1 VEITLRGIGVS
12 PGIAIA
18 TAVVFNVGKPEI
30 PHYAVSDTDTELA
43 RLNDAIDSTRAE
55 LSTLYHQTAAA
66 LGKAHADIF
75 NAHIMLLDDVV
86 MREEVAQRIREE
98 KFNAEY
104 ILDELV
110 KRNARIMESVQDP
123 RFQERTADLLDVLD
137 RVLARLLDKDRPSLN
152 TLSEPCIIVGHELA
166 PGDAATL
173 DPQKV
178 LGLALDSGGAT
189 SHTAILARAFEIPTV
204 MGLGHLS
211 NHCGANDMVIVDGTR
226 GVVILRPQEDTIQL
240 YHSEQTRLAEQS
252 RRMSDSNPGD
262 ACALTLDGAEIEILA
277 NIELPVE
284 ITPQL
289 KTRARGV
296 GLYRTEYLFL
306 NRNSPPM
313 EDEQYDAYAQVVS
326 GMQPYPVTLR
336 TMDIGGD
343 KFVSYLQHGREV
355 NPQMG
360 WRAVRFCL
368 ERPDIFKVQL
378 RAMLRASVHGEL
390 QIMFPMISGV
400 EELRRV
406 KVIYHEVQ
414 EELRQSGV
422 PFREDVKIGS
432 MIEIPSAV
440 AIAPLLAKECDFFSI
455 GTNDLIQYSLAVD
468 RENARIAY
476 LYEPAHPAVLRMI
489 RWTAKAAAEA
499 GIPCSICGEMAGNPL
514 YTELLLGLGIRSLSM
529 SAVAI
534 PLVRAEVCQT
544 DLQQAVAW
552 TEEVFELSTVEEV
565 KTQLK
570 ERVAAKGAFESYL
583 SHVTPGPPEKTIH
596 P

>member
-1 VEITLRGIGVS
+1 MEITLRGIGVS
-12 PGIAIA
+12 PGIAIGA
-18 TAVVFNVGKPEI
+18 AFVFNVGKPEI
-30 PHYAVSDTDTELA
+30 PFYSIDDTDAELT
-43 RLNDAIDSTRAE
+43 RLNEAIEVTRAE
-55 LSTLYHQTAAA
+55 LSNLYHQTAVA

-86 MREEVAQRIREE
+86 MRDEIAQRIRDE
-98 KFNAEY
+98 KVNVEY
-104 ILDELV
+104 LLNDLV
-110 KRNARIMESVQDP
+110 KRNAKIMESVTDP
-123 RFQERTADLLDVLD
+123 RFQERTADLLDVMD
-137 RVLARLLDKDRPSLN
+137 RILARLLDEDRPSLN
-152 TLSEPCIIVGHELA
+152 SLSKPQVIIGHELA
-166 PGDAATL
+166 PGDAAPL
-173 DPQKV
+173 DPQRV

-189 SHTAILARAFEIPTV
+189 SHTAILARALEIPTV

-211 NHCGANDMVIVDGTR
+211 NHCSAGDIVVVDGTR
-226 GVVILRPQEDTIQL
+226 GIVVLRPQEDTLQL
-240 YHSEQTRLAEQS
+240 YHSEQARLAEQS
-252 RRMSDSNPGD
+252 RIMGDSIEGETP
-262 ACALTLDGAEIEILA
+262 ATLDGAPIEILA

-284 ITPQL
+284 VTPQL
-289 KTRARGV
+289 KTRAQGV

-313 EDEQYDAYAQVVS
+313 EEEQYHAYAQVVKD
-326 GMQPYPVTLR
+326 MKPYPVTLR

-343 KFVSYLQHGREV
+343 KFVSYLQHGREE

-378 RAMLRASVHGEL
+378 RAMLRASVHGDL

-406 KVIYHEVQ
+406 KAIYYEVQ
-414 EELRQSGV
+414 EELRQAGV
-422 PFREDVKIGS
+422 PFNEHLKIGS

-440 AIAPLLAKECDFFSI
+440 AIAPLLARECDFFSI

-489 RWTAKAAAEA
+489 RWAAKAATEA

-534 PLVRAEVCQT
+534 PLVRAEVQQT
-544 DLQQAVAW
+544 DLRQAVAW
-552 TEEVFELSTVEEV
+552 AEQIFELSTVEEV
-565 KTQLK
+565 KAQLK
-570 ERVAAKGAFESYL
+570 ERVNAKGAIENYL
-583 SHVTPGPPEKTIH
+583 SRVTPSVPEKTFH
-596 P
+596 T